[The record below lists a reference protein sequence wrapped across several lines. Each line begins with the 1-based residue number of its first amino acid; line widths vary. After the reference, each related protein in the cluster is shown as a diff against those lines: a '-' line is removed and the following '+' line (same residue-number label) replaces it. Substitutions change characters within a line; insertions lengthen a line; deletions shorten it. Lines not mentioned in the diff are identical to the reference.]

1 MLTPAVDALAPL
13 PMSNARVPCRPL
25 AARPWRRLAAP
36 PQVIDEKIVVVL
48 DPADTVGQKKD
59 YLDAKRS
66 MERRYV
72 FDIAMEGTCT
82 NSDCY
87 QRTVAEQTGTILN
100 GLNSTVFAY
109 GATGSGKTHTMV
121 GSHDDPGLMVLAL
134 KDVFRKL
141 ADAPSGYEWDVKCSY
156 IEVYNELIH
165 DLLDP
170 HASKQHSLELREN
183 PGEGVTIAGVTKVN
197 VDSAET
203 ILDLLRQG
211 NSRRKTEA
219 TDANATSSRSHAV
232 LTISVARTEANK
244 YRAKVLNGKLSLVDL
259 AGSERASE
267 TNNRGKALHDGANIN
282 RSLLALANCINALGK
297 QHKKGMAYVP
307 YRNSKLTRLL
317 KDGLSGNSR
326 TAMIATV
333 SCSSD
338 QYHHTT
344 NTLKYADR
352 AKEIKTHVQTNIG
365 TVESHISD
373 YQRMIDN
380 LQKEVYQL
388 KTELK
393 SKEGIARPVPA
404 PGMAGGEDE
413 SELTWL
419 DALSNDINVNVEAR
433 INLQKALFELEDTN
447 VQNKSDLTQLDE
459 QLTEAARS
467 TGGQLPTTAAEL
479 AELRER
485 REDMAENV
493 RENEETGERI
503 RAEIESNE
511 AHRRS
516 LQAKID
522 TAMKSDRNKTFLHIL
537 SQYRLQGVMNME
549 LQLQMA
555 VRDQIIEDQK
565 EVIGNLW
572 RVLECSGLDRERIL
586 EIAQEQGIG
595 IQVEPDG
602 GDASELEPSGPIAV
616 GAAGARA
623 VARHEMLDPGA
634 AGGRHKKTPSMGGV
648 VATSPIETPT
658 SPVQEPKKPRP
669 ESSPGKARR
678 ALASG
683 GTGVQEP
690 KHPRPESSPGKARRA
705 LASGG
710 KGGRPASAASVR
722 ASGGENVPP
731 SGGQSGGQ
739 GGGQGGGK
747 GSGKGGADVSTAR
760 TVGSSSSLGSH
771 GRSAGA
777 SNRQRLGVSVAVPD
791 LMVVNGSN
799 GGGRGEAAPRGG
811 GRRFASVRGVAP
823 LARRFASVRGVAP
836 LAPRGGPAAPQR
848 LKALSILKGSR
859 SKSNAGRARAG
870 VHGHVHEA
878 PPAGTP
884 RRRPDSNR

>member
-1 MLTPAVDALAPL
+1 
-13 PMSNARVPCRPL
+13 
-25 AARPWRRLAAP
+25 
-36 PQVIDEKIVVVL
+36 
-48 DPADTVGQKKD
+48 
-59 YLDAKRS
+59 
-66 MERRYV
+66 
-72 FDIAMEGTCT
+72 
-82 NSDCY
+82 
-87 QRTVAEQTGTILN
+87 
-100 GLNSTVFAY
+100 
-109 GATGSGKTHTMV
+109 
-121 GSHDDPGLMVLAL
+121 
-134 KDVFRKL
+134 
-141 ADAPSGYEWDVKCSY
+141 
-156 IEVYNELIH
+156 
-165 DLLDP
+165 
-170 HASKQHSLELREN
+170 
-183 PGEGVTIAGVTKVN
+183 
-197 VDSAET
+197 
-203 ILDLLRQG
+203 
-211 NSRRKTEA
+211 
-219 TDANATSSRSHAV
+219 
-232 LTISVARTEANK
+232 
-244 YRAKVLNGKLSLVDL
+244 
-259 AGSERASE
+259 
-267 TNNRGKALHDGANIN
+267 
-282 RSLLALANCINALGK
+282 
-297 QHKKGMAYVP
+297 
-307 YRNSKLTRLL
+307 
-317 KDGLSGNSR
+317 
-326 TAMIATV
+326 
-333 SCSSD
+333 
-338 QYHHTT
+338 
-344 NTLKYADR
+344 
-352 AKEIKTHVQTNIG
+352 
-365 TVESHISD
+365 
-373 YQRMIDN
+373 
-380 LQKEVYQL
+380 
-388 KTELK
+388 
-393 SKEGIARPVPA
+393 
-404 PGMAGGEDE
+404 
-413 SELTWL
+413 
-419 DALSNDINVNVEAR
+419 
-433 INLQKALFELEDTN
+433 
-447 VQNKSDLTQLDE
+447 
-459 QLTEAARS
+459 
-467 TGGQLPTTAAEL
+467 
-479 AELRER
+479 
-485 REDMAENV
+485 MAENV

-522 TAMKSDRNKTFLHIL
+522 AAMKSDRNKTFLHIL

-683 GTGVQEP
+683 G
-690 KHPRPESSPGKARRA
+690 
-705 LASGG
+705 

-747 GSGKGGADVSTAR
+747 GSGKGGADVSPAR

-811 GRRFASVRGVAP
+811 GRRFAG
-823 LARRFASVRGVAP
+823 VRGVAP

-859 SKSNAGRARAG
+859 SKSNAGRARA
-870 VHGHVHEA
+870 
-878 PPAGTP
+878 AGAGAA
-884 RRRPDSNR
+884 DNGAAGADGGWK